1 MRRSF
6 YTQEVGMADDFS
18 FEITQSLGIIAEG
31 KGGWNLEL
39 NLVSW
44 GGRPAKYD
52 IRSWSPD
59 HQKMGKGV
67 TLTKEELESL
77 KKLLGGVEI

>member
-1 MRRSF
+1 
-6 YTQEVGMADDFS
+6 MADDFS
-18 FEITQSLGIIAEG
+18 FEIVKNLGTVAEG

-52 IRSWSPD
+52 LRSWSPD
-59 HQKMGKGV
+59 HTKMGKGS
-67 TLTKEELESL
+67 TFSKEELEAL
-77 KKLLGGVEI
+77 KKLLNEISLD

>member
-1 MRRSF
+1 MSD
-6 YTQEVGMADDFS
+6 EFS
-18 FEITQSLGIIAEG
+18 FQIIKNLGTIAEG

-52 IRSWSPD
+52 VRSWSPD
-59 HQKMGKGV
+59 HSKMGKGS
-67 TLTKEELESL
+67 TFSKEELESL
-77 KKLLGGVEI
+77 KNLLNSTELE

>member
-1 MRRSF
+1 
-6 YTQEVGMADDFS
+6 MADDFS
-18 FEITQSLGIIAEG
+18 FEIVKNIGQISEG

-44 GGRPAKYD
+44 GGRPAKFD
-52 IRSWSPD
+52 IRSWSSD

-67 TLTKEELESL
+67 TLNKDEIKSL
-77 KKLLGGVEI
+77 KSLLDTINDEDLN

>member
-1 MRRSF
+1 
-6 YTQEVGMADDFS
+6 MADDFS
-18 FEITQSLGIIAEG
+18 FEIVKSVGTIAEG

-59 HQKMGKGV
+59 HQKMGKGI
-67 TLTKEELESL
+67 TLTKEELEAL
-77 KKLLGGVEI
+77 KNLLNGVEID

>member
-1 MRRSF
+1 
-6 YTQEVGMADDFS
+6 MADDFT
-18 FEITQSLGIIAEG
+18 FEITESLGLISEG
-31 KGGWNLEL
+31 KGGWTLEL
-39 NLVSW
+39 NKVSW

-67 TLTKEELESL
+67 TLTKEELLSL
-77 KKLLGGVEI
+77 KELLNKLEL